1 MAKLNVLF
9 LANCFILGY
18 IGQSPLEAPFL
29 FLGQLSTALYFLYFA
44 LCPIINSLDIFFV
57 KFIKGQK

>member
-9 LANCFILGY
+9 IANCFVLGY

-44 LCPIINSLDIFFV
+44 LCPIVNYFDAFFV
-57 KFIKGQK
+57 KMINNK